1 MHILRKCPCP
11 VWLVKPQASKSHQRI
26 LASVDV
32 GDNYPPEELN
42 TRQLLKYEILNFST
56 SLAISESA
64 NLDIVYVW
72 NAAGKSAMRSGVIN
86 KPEDE
91 ISAYTKEIEQEK
103 IRNTNEL
110 MNKVSA
116 KVGQDASTYSK
127 PEIHLLR
134 GNPSK
139 RITEFATEMNA
150 DIMVMG
156 TVSRTGIL
164 GFFMG
169 NKAQNILNQLNC
181 SVLAIKP
188 PEFVSPVT
196 LNV

>member
-11 VWLVKPQASKSHQRI
+11 VWLVKPQASKSHLRI

-64 NLDIVYVW
+64 KLDIVYVW

-103 IRNTNEL
+103 IRNMNEL

-127 PEIHLLR
+127 LEIHLLR

-139 RITEFATEMNA
+139 RIIEFATEMNA

-164 GFFMG
+164 GLFMG